1 MEGQRAFAVRYMN
14 GDVDWIPSS
23 EAAGPDILSQH
34 TLVCPPPMLPQSFEV
49 FLQASGELAKSA
61 QHPLQRAIQQRG
73 VRALWVVEQ
82 QHAAA
87 MQGNCSWVAGAPCVW
102 CGQLSEWICDGVP
115 PSRWSKGWFCEFH
128 ICSLCKVLYER
139 CSFCCRWTGLPAC
152 ATAEATELC
161 GRSQVVLGDL
171 AREYDETWRVP
182 IERLP
187 LHLQRE
193 FGSFCGGE
201 NRHGDSATQP
211 LSCWFKIMVRRA
223 LCEDPPGEQRLPPR
237 LPTPPASDSEEEL
250 EDFVYVPCGNLIFEA
265 TNP

>member
-23 EAAGPDILSQH
+23 EAADPDILSEH
-34 TLVCPPPMLPQSFEV
+34 TLVWHPPCFRSLSKSSSRRQESSLSRHSILCSGRYSSV
-49 FLQASGELAKSA
+49 ASGLCGSSSSSMP
-61 QHPLQRAIQQRG
+61 PLCRETVRGWQGHRACG
-73 VRALWVVEQ
+73 VGSSLN
-82 QHAAA
+82 
-87 MQGNCSWVAGAPCVW
+87 G
-102 CGQLSEWICDGVP
+102 ICDGVP

-250 EDFVYVPCGNLIFEA
+250 EYFVYVPCGNLIFEA